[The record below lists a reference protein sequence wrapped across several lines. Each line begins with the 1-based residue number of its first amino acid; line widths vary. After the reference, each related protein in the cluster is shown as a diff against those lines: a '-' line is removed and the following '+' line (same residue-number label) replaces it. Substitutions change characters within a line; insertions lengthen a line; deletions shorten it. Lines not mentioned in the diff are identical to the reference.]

1 MVAMMMHDR
10 TNFIF
15 RFVLGLILLVT
26 IFACSARNVAIDKD
40 VTYVEN
46 KDQRMVILSP
56 EYLQSILGVS
66 GKTSILIY
74 VGVGNLQYRFK
85 GSTRSTMIE
94 ERYVPASLT
103 LALVISCPRKYQG
116 YEAFAREFVIYC
128 LESGKAKV
136 LEVDF
141 EKKEVKALDTT
152 SIRPDRIIHVRDGTV
167 FFRP

>member
-1 MVAMMMHDR
+1 MRAR
-10 TNFIF
+10 TSSIL
-15 RFVLGLILLVT
+15 RCALGFTLLLT
-26 IFACSARNVAIDKD
+26 ISACSAGRGAIEKG
-40 VTYVEN
+40 VTYVEK

-103 LALVISCPRKYQG
+103 LPLVISCPRKYQG